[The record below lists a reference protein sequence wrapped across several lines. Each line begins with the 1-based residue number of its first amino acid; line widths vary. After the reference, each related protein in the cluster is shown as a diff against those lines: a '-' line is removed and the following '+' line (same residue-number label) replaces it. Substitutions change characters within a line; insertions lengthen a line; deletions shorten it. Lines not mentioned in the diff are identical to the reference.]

1 MPRCRQPRSG
11 DGPAA
16 QAGVRRDRD
25 EPAAQYGSSPD
36 SPLEQAGFEPTVP
49 RWFRGWPGRPRNDLD
64 QREGEPLPF
73 RGGPTVRIRF
83 PPAESPRTIGS
94 AGDFTGS
101 MSGRSHLFRRIVQGR
116 DAGGMIATR
125 CLAAILAADV
135 AGYSRLIGATTGIIA
150 AIAEPRRWPKGRPR
164 SSAWSIATS
173 TCRPPTQNAG

>member
-1 MPRCRQPRSG
+1 MSPVLRNEAARVPFGVVYPRIPLSQKFDSVKF
-11 DGPAA
+11 A
-16 QAGVRRDRD
+16 
-25 EPAAQYGSSPD
+25 D
-36 SPLEQAGFEPTVP
+36 SPLEQAGFEPPVP
-49 RWFRGWPGRPRNDLD
+49 RLFRSWPGRPGNDLD
-64 QREGEPLPF
+64 QREGDTLPF

-125 CLAAILAADV
+125 CLASILAADV

-150 AIAEPRRWPKGRPR
+150 AIARVTATATPRQP
-164 SSAWSIATS
+164 
-173 TCRPPTQNAG
+173 

>member
-1 MPRCRQPRSG
+1 MVPSPRRLPHSI
-11 DGPAA
+11 
-16 QAGVRRDRD
+16 
-25 EPAAQYGSSPD
+25 SL
-36 SPLEQAGFEPTVP
+36 LEGTGFEPPVP
-49 RWFRGWPGRPRNDLD
+49 LLRKTLLGVANRRRRHDSRRHLQVEARGSNACMRWLLIAFPFPEGPR
-64 QREGEPLPF
+64 
-73 RGGPTVRIRF
+73 VRIHL

-125 CLAAILAADV
+125 CLAAILAANV

-164 SSAWSIATS
+164 PSAWSIATS

>member
-101 MSGRSHLFRRIVQGR
+101 MSGRSHLFRRRVQGR

-125 CLAAILAADV
+125 CLASILAADV

-150 AIAEPRRWPKGRPR
+150 AIARVTATATPRQP
-164 SSAWSIATS
+164 
-173 TCRPPTQNAG
+173 